1 VLPSISVSAKQLH
14 HHGADG
20 KESQD
25 RREGTEP
32 VEILVQLI
40 YVVGHLKTEVHAQ
53 EQNDRSNHG
62 QKN

>member
-1 VLPSISVSAKQLH
+1 MLPSISVSAKQLH

-25 RREGTEP
+25 RREGAEP

-40 YVVGHLKTEVHAQ
+40 YVVGHLKTEIHAH